1 MSELV
6 KIIGE
11 ELEEFK
17 KQILEEFLSD
27 LDAKIASSVAYEFDT
42 VVEEKFKRKL
52 SKIAEVII
60 SDAEKKIKR
69 IGRRG

>member
-27 LDAKIASSVAYEFDT
+27 LDA
-42 VVEEKFKRKL
+42 
-52 SKIAEVII
+52 EVII